1 MTNNLNDDKGAN
13 MYKIGII
20 GLGFLG
26 GSIAKSLIK
35 LECVKEIIAFD
46 KNIESLKLAKEEKVI
61 EDYSL
66 DVDEKFSDCDIVFIS
81 TPVKLIPEIMKKLEN
96 IVKEDCIITDTGS
109 TKKSIIESAKNLKRE
124 FIGGH
129 PMVGSERSGYA
140 TSKELLFENS
150 YYIITKS
157 ENTSERALNILKELV
172 LGIGAIPIIIDENKH
187 DFITASI
194 SHVPHVVASSLVK
207 LVKDL
212 DDENETMKSLC
223 AGGFK
228 DITRIASSDP
238 TMWENICSENKIEIL
253 KVLNSFKEIIN
264 NFENEI
270 ESSEDIY
277 NFFDNSKKYRDSFA
291 TKKINGNTMPE
302 IDISIKDENGAI
314 AKIATILSDNNI
326 GIKNIEVV
334 NNRENNFGALK
345 VIVRS
350 YEERDNAFEVVTKAG
365 YDAKKVN

>member
-1 MTNNLNDDKGAN
+1 
-13 MYKIGII
+13 MYKVGII

-26 GSIAKSLIK
+26 GSIAKSLVK
-35 LECVKEIIAFD
+35 LEEVKEIIAFD
-46 KNIESLKLAKEEKVI
+46 KNLDSLIQAKNENVI
-61 EDYSL
+61 SDYSEII
-66 DVDEKFSDCDIVFIS
+66 DDKFGDCDIIFIC
-81 TPVKLIPEIMKKLEN
+81 TPVKLIPKIMKELEN
-96 IVKEDCIITDTGS
+96 IVKEDCVITDTGS
-109 TKKSIIESAKNLKRE
+109 TKKSIIEASKNLKRE

-129 PMVGSERSGYA
+129 PMIGSERSGYA

-157 ENTSERALNILKELV
+157 ETTREKSMNMLKNLV

-187 DFITASI
+187 DFITATI

-212 DDENETMKSLC
+212 DDENENMKSLA

-238 TMWENICSENKIEIL
+238 TMWENICSENKDEIL
-253 KVLNSFKEIIN
+253 KVLVTFKEIIN
-264 NFENEI
+264 KFENQIDNSNETY
-270 ESSEDIY
+270 S
-277 NFFDNSKKYRDSFA
+277 FFENSKKYRDSFA
-291 TKKINGNTMPE
+291 NRKINGNTMPE

-314 AKIATILSDNNI
+314 AKIATILSDNDI

-350 YEERDNAFEVVTKAG
+350 YEERDKAYEIVKNAG
-365 YDAKKVN
+365 YEATKII